1 LQEERILFDVPSEGP
16 HLDQLKGPKS
26 YGQLARKAARGA
38 AALGIRQVLTY
49 GVNILGGVV
58 LARMLSPS
66 EFGFYA
72 IVSLLLAFLNI
83 FGGTGFAAD
92 LIRVSDEPTLQAYRA
107 VFTAQQM
114 IVGAACVVVWVAA
127 PQISTLYNQHHNGA
141 LFFRLTAVS
150 LMLTSLMVIPQVRM
164 ERQLAF
170 EKLALIEVCQAVSFN
185 AVAILLAWHGYG
197 ILAFAI
203 GLVTRSA
210 VGAILANIIS
220 PWAVG
225 FHLNHRGLKSHV
237 AFGITLQ
244 GGQVLAMVKDSINP
258 LFVGMFL
265 GAAQMGYATWAMT
278 FASYPALLLV
288 PVQRLYLPFFAR
300 LQDDPRGL
308 SLFVPRALWI
318 ANVIL
323 APLTIF
329 SVVVARPITSIIFG
343 EKWLVALPLFYC
355 LSAVNLSAS
364 SSTVLLGLLNALGKP
379 RLSLR
384 VIFLA
389 MVVTWLLGV
398 PLIIYFGLIGFGL
411 AVFGSSL
418 VNIYL
423 FWLVWKETGVSPLR
437 SYWPAWPLSLLM
449 GALILIAQRVAP
461 IHTIPTLLIYSI
473 AAFVTYSAALWYG
486 FSVETQSWIRLLR
499 SIRS

>member
-1 LQEERILFDVPSEGP
+1 MSYVPPKVP
-16 HLDQLKGPKS
+16 HLDQVKGSSP
-26 YGQLARKAARGA
+26 YGQLTQKAARGA
-38 AALGIRQVLTY
+38 AALGMRQVLTY
-49 GVNILGGVV
+49 GAHILGGVI

-114 IVGAACVVVWVAA
+114 IVGAICVAVWFAA
-127 PQISTLYNQHHNGA
+127 PQISTLYNQHQNGVF
-141 LFFRLTAVS
+141 FFRLTAVS

-164 ERQLAF
+164 ERQFAF
-170 EKLALIEVCQAVSFN
+170 EKLALIEVSQAISFN
-185 AVAILLAWHGYG
+185 AIAILFAWRGFG

-203 GLVTRSA
+203 GLIARSA
-210 VGAILANIIS
+210 IGAILANIIS

-225 FHLNHRGLKSHV
+225 FHLNHRGLKSHM

-244 GGQVLAMVKDSINP
+244 SGQVLAMVKDSINP
-258 LFVGMFL
+258 VFVGMFL
-265 GAAQMGYATWAMT
+265 GATQMGYATWAMT

-300 LQDDPRGL
+300 LQDDSRGL

-323 APLTIF
+323 APLTVF
-329 SVVVARPITSIIFG
+329 SVAVARPITSIIFG

-355 LSAVNLSAS
+355 LSAVNISAS

-384 VIFLA
+384 IIFLA

-398 PLIIYFGLIGFGL
+398 PLIIYFGLMGFGL

-423 FWLVWKETGVSPLR
+423 FWLVWKETGVSALR
-437 SYWPAWPLSLLM
+437 PYWPAWPLSLLM
-449 GALILIAQRVAP
+449 GALLLIAQRVAP
-461 IHTIPTLLIYSI
+461 IHTISALLIYSSS
-473 AAFVTYSAALWYG
+473 AFVIYAAVLWYG
-486 FSVETQSWIRLLR
+486 FPAETQSWVRLLK
-499 SIRS
+499 SIRSSGS

>member
-1 LQEERILFDVPSEGP
+1 MSYVPPEGP
-16 HLDQLKGPKS
+16 HLEQLERPVS
-26 YGQLARKAARGA
+26 YGQLAQKAARGA
-38 AALGIRQVLTY
+38 AALGVRQVLTY

-58 LARMLSPS
+58 LARILAPS

-92 LIRVSDEPTLQAYRA
+92 LIRVSAEPTLHAYRA

-114 IVGAACVVVWVAA
+114 IVGAACVGVWLAA
-127 PQISTLYNQHHNGA
+127 PQISMLYNQHQNGA

-150 LMLTSLMVIPQVRM
+150 LMLTSLMVIPQVKM

-170 EKLALIEVCQAVSFN
+170 DKLALIEVSQAISFN
-185 AVAILLAWHGYG
+185 AVAIFLAWRGFG
-197 ILAFAI
+197 ILAFAV

-210 VGAILANIIS
+210 VGAIFANIIS
-220 PWAVG
+220 PWSVG
-225 FHLNHRGLKSHV
+225 LHLNHAGLKSHV
-237 AFGITLQ
+237 KFGITLQ
-244 GGQVLAMVKDSINP
+244 AGQVLAMVKDSINP
-258 LFVGMFL
+258 LFVGLFL
-265 GAAQMGYATWAMT
+265 GATQMGYATWAMT
-278 FASYPALLLV
+278 FASYPALLLM

-300 LQDDPRGL
+300 FQNDPPGL

-329 SVVVARPITSIIFG
+329 SVAVARPITRIIFG

-355 LSAVNLSAS
+355 LAAVNISAA

-384 VIFLA
+384 IIFLA
-389 MVVTWLLGV
+389 MVATWLLGV

-423 FWLVWKETGVSPLR
+423 FWLVWKETGVSPIR
-437 SYWPAWPLSLLM
+437 PYWPAWPLSLLM

-461 IHTIPTLLIYSI
+461 IHTIPALLIYSI
-473 AAFVTYSAALWYG
+473 SAFVAYFAALWYG
-486 FSVETQSWIRLLR
+486 FPVETQAWIRLLR
-499 SIRS
+499 SIRSSAVSC

>member
-1 LQEERILFDVPSEGP
+1 
-16 HLDQLKGPKS
+16 
-26 YGQLARKAARGA
+26 
-38 AALGIRQVLTY
+38 
-49 GVNILGGVV
+49 
-58 LARMLSPS
+58 M
-66 EFGFYA
+66 
-72 IVSLLLAFLNI
+72 
-83 FGGTGFAAD
+83 
-92 LIRVSDEPTLQAYRA
+92 
-107 VFTAQQM
+107 
-114 IVGAACVVVWVAA
+114 
-127 PQISTLYNQHHNGA
+127 
-141 LFFRLTAVS
+141 
-150 LMLTSLMVIPQVRM
+150 
-164 ERQLAF
+164 
-170 EKLALIEVCQAVSFN
+170 
-185 AVAILLAWHGYG
+185 
-197 ILAFAI
+197 
-203 GLVTRSA
+203 
-210 VGAILANIIS
+210 
-220 PWAVG
+220 
-225 FHLNHRGLKSHV
+225 

-244 GGQVLAMVKDSINP
+244 SGQVLAMVKDSINP
-258 LFVGMFL
+258 IFIGMFL
-265 GAAQMGYATWAMT
+265 GATQMGYATWAMT

-355 LSAVNLSAS
+355 LSAVNISAAS
-364 SSTVLLGLLNALGKP
+364 STILMGLLNALGKP

-384 VIFLA
+384 IIFLA
-389 MVVTWLLGV
+389 MVATWLLGV

-423 FWLVWKETGVSPLR
+423 FWLVWKETGVSPIR
-437 SYWPAWPLSLLM
+437 PYWPAWPLSLLM

-473 AAFVTYSAALWYG
+473 AAFASYSAALWYG
-486 FSVETQSWIRLLR
+486 FPVETQSWIRLLR